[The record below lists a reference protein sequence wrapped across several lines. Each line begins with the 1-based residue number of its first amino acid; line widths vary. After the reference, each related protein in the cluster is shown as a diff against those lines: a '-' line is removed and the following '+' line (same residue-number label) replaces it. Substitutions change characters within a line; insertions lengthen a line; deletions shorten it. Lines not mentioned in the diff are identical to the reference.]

1 MERNELEL
9 RVFGK
14 DVQKVDLGKGDV
26 AYGGHAGGDMGLMH
40 ELYLYLNGEKTS
52 GISCIDISIDSHK
65 MAFAAEE
72 SRLTKTI
79 VAL

>member
-1 MERNELEL
+1 
-9 RVFGK
+9 
-14 DVQKVDLGKGDV
+14 
-26 AYGGHAGGDMGLMH
+26 MGLMH